1 MEDQSTTGE
10 LQITADMDSDIAET
24 YRQVAKDRGYH
35 FSTFEWLATHDP
47 DFDRVRLSMV
57 QATYTRKD
65 GAVPPKYRELIASAI
80 LAFRGYPSLKLHLA
94 RALREGAT
102 VAEVIQAMEM
112 ASIPGGM
119 ATLHFAID
127 QLIELE
133 KEQPELFM
141 TAGHTPQTNGSG
153 ASTS

>member
-1 MEDQSTTGE
+1 MEDQSITGE
-10 LQITADMDSDIAET
+10 LEITTEMDSDIADT

-127 QLIELE
+127 QLIEIE
-133 KEQPELFM
+133 KEQPELFT
-141 TAGHTPQTNGSG
+141 TA
-153 ASTS
+153 

>member
-1 MEDQSTTGE
+1 MEDQSITGE
-10 LQITADMDSDIAET
+10 LEITTEMDSDIADT

-94 RALREGAT
+94 RACVRALPSRRSSRPWKWQASP
-102 VAEVIQAMEM
+102 AEWRR
-112 ASIPGGM
+112 
-119 ATLHFAID
+119 LHFAID
-127 QLIELE
+127 QLIEIE
-133 KEQPELFM
+133 KEQPELFT
-141 TAGHTPQTNGSG
+141 TA
-153 ASTS
+153 